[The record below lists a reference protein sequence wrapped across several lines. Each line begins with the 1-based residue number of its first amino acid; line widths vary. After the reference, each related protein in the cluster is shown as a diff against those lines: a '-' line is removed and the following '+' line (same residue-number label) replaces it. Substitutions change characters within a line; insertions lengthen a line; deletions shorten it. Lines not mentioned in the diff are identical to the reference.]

1 MSDDIIRVREGK
13 ILRIFL
19 KEMTD
24 AEINQIIVPKTG
36 QNAGQQV
43 KINEGKTHKLSME
56 VEQAKERGSKETINV
71 WYQASPV
78 KIMPGKPQVWNQTPD
93 KGDTWRVINPG
104 AVVDF
109 NAKRQ
114 FSADGSKEFNAKI
127 NLNSFD
133 LIQNGPPQETPFI
146 YKANEQTQNT
156 DGGYKKDFTGVQIGH
171 AINAGLLAAKHNLK
185 DVSKVLELSKNLHD
199 ITKTLKEE
207 YKAKNPGMSDYDAGA
222 ATGHAVLNAC
232 RIGGTM
238 DVISKNA
245 NIILDE
251 LVPFVSAYVKG
262 EKVEAPQEDNSIPE
276 DLPF

>member
-1 MSDDIIRVREGK
+1 MIE
-13 ILRIFL
+13 
-19 KEMTD
+19 
-24 AEINQIIVPKTG
+24 
-36 QNAGQQV
+36 
-43 KINEGKTHKLSME
+43 
-56 VEQAKERGSKETINV
+56 
-71 WYQASPV
+71 
-78 KIMPGKPQVWNQTPD
+78 
-93 KGDTWRVINPG
+93 
-104 AVVDF
+104 
-109 NAKRQ
+109 
-114 FSADGSKEFNAKI
+114 
-127 NLNSFD
+127 
-133 LIQNGPPQETPFI
+133 NGPPQENPFI
-146 YKANEQTQNT
+146 YKANEGGGQQTQSVE
-156 DGGYKKDFTGVQIGH
+156 GGYKKDFTGVQIGH

-276 DLPF
+276 GLPF